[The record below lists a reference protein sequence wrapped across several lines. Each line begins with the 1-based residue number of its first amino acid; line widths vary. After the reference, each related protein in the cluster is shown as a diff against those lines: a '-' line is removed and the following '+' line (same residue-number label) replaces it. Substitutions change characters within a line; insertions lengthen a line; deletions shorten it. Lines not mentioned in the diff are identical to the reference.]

1 MIGKKLLAEKY
12 TTIANATEI
21 MNARA
26 VIDEMSYENGCAL
39 DYLNKFSVLT
49 KEEAEELYKELMDLG
64 LDEKDAIKVIDIL
77 PVDMEDLKA
86 VFYKKD
92 APENSEAILD
102 AICKLI

>member
-1 MIGKKLLAEKY
+1 MIGKKLLAEQY

-49 KEEAEELYKELMDLG
+49 KEEAEELYKELIG
-64 LDEKDAIKVIDIL
+64 LNVEKKDAMKIIDIL

-92 APENSEAILD
+92 VPENAEDILD